1 MEKHVRISKYLSLIL
16 RHKPEVIGIT
26 IDKNGWADVDKVIAG
41 ISKKYE
47 FNMEM
52 LREIV
57 DTDEKQR
64 YSFNNTETKIR
75 ANQGHSIYVDVELT
89 QVVLT
94 TPLYHGTG
102 AKYMSQI
109 NDEGLKKMS
118 RLYVHMTDNFEAAV
132 KNGKRHGISAV
143 YRIKAGEMS
152 RDGYQFY
159 KSANGVYLTDHV
171 PAEYLELI
179 QIGEENF
186 DV

>member
-1 MEKHVRISKYLSLIL
+1 MEKYVKISKYLSLIL

-26 IDKNGWADVDKVIAG
+26 LDKNGWADVNKVVAG
-41 ISKKYE
+41 INKKYN

-57 DTDEKQR
+57 ETDNKQR
-64 YSFNNTETKIR
+64 YSFNEDETKIR
-75 ANQGHSIYVDVELT
+75 ANQGHSISVDVELT

-102 AKYMSQI
+102 TKYMNQI
-109 NDEGLKKMS
+109 NDEGLKKMG

-152 RDGYQFY
+152 HNGYQFY
-159 KSANGVYLTDHV
+159 KSTNGVYLTDHV

-179 QIGEENF
+179 QIGKENF